1 MKNKLL
7 PFLIILSSVIFI
19 MRLIWVQLINIDD
32 VKLSNK
38 NSVEKVY
45 NYPERGYIYDRNNK
59 LIVGNELFMI

>member
-7 PFLIILSSVIFI
+7 PFLIISSSLIFI
-19 MRLIWVQLINIDD
+19 IRLIWVQLINIDD

-45 NYPERGYIYDRNNK
+45 NYPERGYIFDRNYK
-59 LIVGNELFMI
+59 LLV